1 MKEKIEYIITAT
13 FMIGTVTGIIPTIL
27 CAGLFNILGI

>member
-13 FMIGTVTGIIPTIL
+13 FMIGTITGILPAIV
-27 CAGLFNILGI
+27 AGLILKIF